1 MTRHFFQSLESAQA
15 GDRFALEPLLCQL
28 NFDHK
33 GLLPV
38 ITQRASD
45 GEVLMMA
52 WMNAQAL
59 RQTLDTGRM
68 TYWSRSRQSLWLK
81 GETSGHFQE
90 LVDMRVDCD
99 GDTLLCR
106 VEQTGPACHTGRT
119 NCFYFQVDA
128 GNNQVFLTES
138 RPVVD

>member
-1 MTRHFFQSLESAQA
+1 MTRRFFQSLESGQA
-15 GDRFALEPLLCQL
+15 GSRFALEPLLCQL
-28 NFDHK
+28 NFDHQ

-59 RQTLDTGRM
+59 RQTLDSGRM
-68 TYWSRSRQSLWLK
+68 TYWSRSRQCFWLK
-81 GETSGHFQE
+81 GETSGHYQK
-90 LVDMRVDCD
+90 LVEMRLDCD

-106 VEQTGPACHTGRT
+106 VEQIGPACHTGRS

-128 GNNQVFLTES
+128 ENNQVCLTES